1 MIYKTTCPKCAGSL
15 SVVQLTWTGK
25 MPLHKDGFSFDE
37 ANTSGTDGEIVSCDR
52 CGEEYSLGAL
62 LQD

>member
-1 MIYKTTCPKCAGSL
+1 
-15 SVVQLTWTGK
+15 